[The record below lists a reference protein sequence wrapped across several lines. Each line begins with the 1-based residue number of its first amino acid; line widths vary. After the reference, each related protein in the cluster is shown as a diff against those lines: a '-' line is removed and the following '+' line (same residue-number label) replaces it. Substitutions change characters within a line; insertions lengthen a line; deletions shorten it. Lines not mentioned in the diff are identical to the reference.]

1 MTSVALNQL
10 IIGIKGAGEMA
21 TAVAW
26 RLYAAKLSMIFMLEA
41 VQPLAVRREVSFGEA
56 VYEGNQT
63 VEGVEAVKVGDVK
76 DIQDAWNNRKI
87 AVLVDPQ
94 WTMVKKIQPKVIV
107 DAILA
112 KKNLGTHL
120 SEAALVIGLGPGF
133 NAGKDVH
140 MVIETHRGH
149 NLGRIITSGHVE
161 PNTGIPGNIG
171 GYTTQRVLRAPAA
184 GVFETK
190 YGIGDRVKSGD
201 ILGAVEGQQIRAEI
215 DGVLRGLI
223 RSGTPVTAGLKLGD
237 IDPRGERKYCYTISD
252 KARAIAGSVLEAILR
267 IYNSEFEMR

>member
-1 MTSVALNQL
+1 
-10 IIGIKGAGEMA
+10 MA

-26 RLYAAKLSMIFMLEA
+26 RLYVANIPKIYMMETF
-41 VQPLAVRREVSFGEA
+41 QPLAVRREVSFCEA

-63 VEGVEAVKVGDVK
+63 VEGVEAVKVNDVNE
-76 DIQDAWNNRKI
+76 IQVAWNNRKI
-87 AVLVDPQ
+87 AVHVDPH
-94 WTMVKKIQPKVIV
+94 WTMVKKIRPKVIV

-112 KKNLGTHL
+112 KENLGTHL

-140 MVIETHRGH
+140 MVIETNRGH
-149 NLGRIITSGHVE
+149 NLGRIIASGHVE

-171 GYTTQRVLRAPAA
+171 GYTTQRVLRAPAG
-184 GVFETK
+184 GVFETT

-201 ILGAVEGQQIRAEI
+201 ILSAVEGQQIRAEI

-237 IDPRGERKYCYTISD
+237 IDPRGKREYCYTISE

-267 IYNSEFEMR
+267 IYNSEFEIESNP